1 MANPKRQRNVTDQQ
15 ASQPAGDGAVGANG
29 ASPEVDEIEVADE
42 FVVDLDSVIAERDT
56 YLDQLQ
62 RSVAEFANYRRRVD
76 QERAQIKEFASAGL
90 LAQIVPVLDDL
101 QRALAQ
107 APADQHETPWIQGVK
122 HIERKLAGVL
132 ERAGVTAIDALGQPF
147 DPALHEAVAQEP
159 GSTGNTVIE
168 IYQTGYRLGQGLLRP
183 AMVKVGDEVVSSQ

>member
-1 MANPKRQRNVTDQQ
+1 MANPKRQRQVTEE
-15 ASQPAGDGAVGANG
+15 QPEQPTGNG
-29 ASPEVDEIEVADE
+29 PIGGNGVAPEVDETAVADE
-42 FVVDLDSVIAERDT
+42 LVGDLDSVIAERDT

-76 QERAQIKEFASAGL
+76 QERVQIKELASAGL

-107 APADQHETPWIQGVK
+107 APADHRETPWVQGVK

-147 DPALHEAVAQEP
+147 DPAHHEAVAQEP
-159 GSTGNTVIE
+159 GSTGATVVE
-168 IYQTGYRLGQGLLRP
+168 VYQTGYRLGQGLLRP
-183 AMVKVGDEVVSSQ
+183 AMVKVGDVSRES

>member
-1 MANPKRQRNVTDQQ
+1 M
-15 ASQPAGDGAVGANG
+15 GNG
-29 ASPEVDEIEVADE
+29 AAGGNGLAPEVDEVEVADE
-42 FVVDLDSVIAERDT
+42 LVVDLDTVIAERDK

-76 QERAQIKEFASAGL
+76 QERAQIKELASIGL
-90 LAQIVPVLDDL
+90 LSQIVPVLDDL

-107 APADQHETPWIQGVK
+107 APADQQESPWVQGVK
-122 HIERKLAGVL
+122 HIERKFAGVL

-159 GSTGNTVIE
+159 GTSGNTVVE
-168 IYQTGYRLGQGLLRP
+168 VYQNGYRLGQGLLRP
-183 AMVKVGDEVVSSQ
+183 AMVKVGDASR